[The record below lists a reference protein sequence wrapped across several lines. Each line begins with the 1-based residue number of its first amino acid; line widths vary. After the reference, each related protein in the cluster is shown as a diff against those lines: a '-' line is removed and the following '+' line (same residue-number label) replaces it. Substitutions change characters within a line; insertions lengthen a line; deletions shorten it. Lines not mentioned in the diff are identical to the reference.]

1 MNKRISILATALLLA
16 AGSGSVLAKQE
27 GAGKAVKG
35 GSAATHMSEKG
46 LGNTNGP
53 NAATRSSGLER
64 AEERMSESGLEHS
77 KSGEAQLERKL
88 EGNPGK
94 AKGRQ

>member
-1 MNKRISILATALLLA
+1 MNKRISILAATLLLA

-53 NAATRSSGLER
+53 NAATRSSSLER

-77 KSGEAQLERKL
+77 KSGEAQLERKP
-88 EGNPGK
+88 EDKQGK
-94 AKGRQ
+94 AKSRQ

>member
-1 MNKRISILATALLLA
+1 MNKRISILAATLLLA

-27 GAGKAVKG
+27 GTGKAVKG

-53 NAATRSSGLER
+53 NAPARSSGLER

-77 KSGEAQLERKL
+77 KSGEAQLEHKP
-88 EGNPGK
+88 EGNQGK
-94 AKGRQ
+94 SRR